1 MSPIKCSN
9 ISNPTKSYLFMYYN
23 YIIITNIKKKLVNY
37 NRTITE
43 TKITKIEKKN
53 ASVSSYFSLEEKL
66 CAQVIHLTEVN

>member
-43 TKITKIEKKN
+43 TKITKIEKKKCKCKQL
-53 ASVSSYFSLEEKL
+53 F
-66 CAQVIHLTEVN
+66 